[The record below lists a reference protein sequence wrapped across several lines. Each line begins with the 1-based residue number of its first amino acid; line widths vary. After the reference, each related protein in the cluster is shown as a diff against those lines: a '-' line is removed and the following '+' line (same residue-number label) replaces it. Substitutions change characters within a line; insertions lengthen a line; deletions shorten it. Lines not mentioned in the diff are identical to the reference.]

1 MPPNSPR
8 SPLIPIVL
16 VVFALGAC
24 SSDDGLVHAPDAG
37 PGDVVETPEAGP
49 SDDAAR
55 VDVTVNPQ
63 APRAFRLAI
72 GVPSI
77 DLDSAFAAESWEFA
91 TANADILAIE
101 LAGGLPWPE
110 ILAEEALPPE
120 YEAFLADLAD
130 RASQSERDVL
140 LIVDPLNSDRN
151 GLVGDV
157 FGREDVDVST
167 LLFSNAELRRGY
179 AAFCEDL
186 AARFGPRYFVPV
198 VEINRYGSTRSDD
211 FDSLRSLYVDLREQV
226 KFASANALVFPTW
239 SYAQLVMTHTTQ
251 NSVQLAWFDR
261 MDESLD
267 LFAIDYRPSIDGRT
281 ASDLVPADLDIIDRH
296 RDETAGGSYT
306 TRPVAV
312 VFGGYPGE
320 GVVQGGEV
328 FASSEN
334 SQFNYLAFLLGE
346 GDRIDMELV
355 TWTVPVDPDEWLAES
370 CAGDAGCNGA
380 VREAR
385 YGGFRRHG
393 LVGPSGDRAARRLWS
408 QYFER
413 MFVR

>member
-1 MPPNSPR
+1 MPSAAVD
-8 SPLIPIVL
+8 VL
-16 VVFALGAC
+16 VPTRGRPASLELALASIDRTAAAEPDLDVRVHVLDAAPEGLGPAAARNAAARLGDAPYLALL
-24 SSDDGLVHAPDAG
+24 DD
-37 PGDVVETPEAGP
+37 
-49 SDDAAR
+49 DDAW
-55 VDVTVNPQ
+55 V
-63 APRAFRLAI
+63 APRL
-72 GVPSI
+72 GP
-77 DLDSAFAAESWEFA
+77 
-91 TANADILAIE
+91 AIE
-101 LAGGLPWPE
+101 LLDTRPEIALTAGDAALSSGGRFLPLPPTPGESRDHGALALDCSVCTSTVTLRRTDWEAAGG
-110 ILAEEALPPE
+110 
-120 YEAFLADLAD
+120 
-130 RASQSERDVL
+130 
-140 LIVDPLNSDRN
+140 
-151 GLVGDV
+151 
-157 FGREDVDVST
+157 
-167 LLFSNAELRRGY
+167 
-179 AAFCEDL
+179 
-186 AARFGPRYFVPV
+186 
-198 VEINRYGSTRSDD
+198 
-211 FDSLRSLYVDLREQV
+211 
-226 KFASANALVFPTW
+226 
-239 SYAQLVMTHTTQ
+239 
-251 NSVQLAWFDR
+251 